1 MFFASKH
8 LDVMPR
14 DTYDQYK
21 MILEK
26 IKQKLFSMIFFIIFG
41 TWTPGWS
48 AESAIVVGAK
58 KFWHFVICPGLKRR
72 YLGAQ
77 KELEGVLEL

>member
-1 MFFASKH
+1 
-8 LDVMPR
+8 
-14 DTYDQYK
+14 
-21 MILEK
+21 MI
-26 IKQKLFSMIFFIIFG
+26 FHDFFIIFG
-41 TWTPGWS
+41 SSTPGWH

-77 KELEGVLEL
+77 KELEGVLGL